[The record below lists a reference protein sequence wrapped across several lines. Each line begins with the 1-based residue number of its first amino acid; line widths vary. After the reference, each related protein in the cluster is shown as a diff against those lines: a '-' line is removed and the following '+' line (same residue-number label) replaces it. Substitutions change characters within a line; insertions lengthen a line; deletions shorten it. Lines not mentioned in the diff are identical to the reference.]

1 MSDECAGEIAFTA
14 EDAAFMQRALELSR
28 SGEALGEVPVGA
40 VVVAN
45 GCVIGEGFNAPI
57 SRHDPTAH
65 AEIVA
70 LREAAAR
77 AGNYRLDGAT
87 LYVTLE
93 PCTMCVGALVHA
105 RVARVVFAAAEPKAG
120 SLVSARRQLE
130 SGYYNHVFA
139 WQGGLL
145 AAEAGEMLSAFFRRR
160 RAEQKA
166 GGPARP
172 APADAL
178 AVAGQCAGPG
188 ATGSTIDGP
197 TAGPSTTMESE

>member
-1 MSDECAGEIAFTA
+1 MDFSD
-14 EDAAFMQRALELSR
+14 DDRDFMRRALELAR
-28 SGEALGEVPVGA
+28 AGEALGEVPVGA

-45 GCVIGEGFNAPI
+45 GSIVGEGFNAPI

-70 LREAAAR
+70 LRAAAER
-77 AGNYRLDGAT
+77 LGNYRLDGAT

-130 SGYYNHVFA
+130 NGYYNHVFA
-139 WQGGLL
+139 FAGGLL
-145 AAEAGEMLSAFFRRR
+145 ADEAGAMLSDFFRRR
-160 RAEQKA
+160 RALQRRN
-166 GGPARP
+166 GGLENVP
-172 APADAL
+172 
-178 AVAGQCAGPG
+178 
-188 ATGSTIDGP
+188 
-197 TAGPSTTMESE
+197 